1 MESQLKECCWKWEP
15 EGEWEGHD
23 GQESIKDHKWL
34 VTLGCWL
41 QGANC
46 VAAYWVWHSQIAT
59 RHKEIP
65 NTKLCT
71 LLMLGCWMCAT
82 ICDCTPAQAFFGCSL
97 FLSVLVYL
105 VLSIAWKL
113 SQPSKVFQ
121 SWHILAARCLAS
133 FTSPIRGSQ
142 RFPTGFFTSTKRS
155 CTCSAFK
162 WLYKKGLVTGTR
174 GCVVC
179 HF

>member
-71 LLMLGCWMCAT
+71 LLLRWVAGC
-82 ICDCTPAQAFFGCSL
+82 AQLYVIVHLHRL
-97 FLSVLVYL
+97 FLVVHCSFQCLFIWCCPLPESFRSPARFFSPDIFWLRDVWHRSLHQSADLKGSPLVSSPPQKGPAPVPL
-105 VLSIAWKL
+105 LSD
-113 SQPSKVFQ
+113 
-121 SWHILAARCLAS
+121 C
-133 FTSPIRGSQ
+133 IR
-142 RFPTGFFTSTKRS
+142 
-155 CTCSAFK
+155 
-162 WLYKKGLVTGTR
+162 R
-174 GCVVC
+174 G
-179 HF
+179 